1 MSRPAAAV
9 HRVIKA
15 YDVRGLVGSEIDESL
30 VAEVGA
36 AFARLMAEEGAD
48 RVVIGRDMRDSSPSL
63 AAAFADGVVGQGLDV
78 VQIGLAS
85 TDQLY
90 FAAGR
95 LDCPGAMFTA
105 SHNPAAYNGIKLCR
119 AGAKPVGGDTGLSR
133 IADDVIAGIADRA
146 DQDGRRGVISDRDV
160 LTDYA
165 AFLHSLVDISGS
177 RPLRVAVDAGN
188 GMAGHT
194 APAVF
199 GAVGT
204 VTLLPLY
211 FELDGAFPNHEA
223 NPLDPANL
231 IDLQDYVRAVGAD
244 IGLAFDGDADRC
256 FVVDER
262 GRAVSPSAV
271 TALVASRELAREAGA
286 TVIHNLITS
295 RAVPE
300 LVTECG
306 GIPLRSRVGHSFIKA
321 LMADTGAI
329 FGGEHS
335 AHYYFRD
342 FWGADSGMLAALHVL
357 AALGEQQRPLSELTA
372 EFQRYAAS
380 GEINYTVADAPA
392 CVAAVVESFGDQ
404 TRSVDHL
411 DGVTVD
417 LGDGA
422 WFNLRSSNTEPLLRL
437 NVEARHADQV
447 EAVVAQVAAQI
458 TAVSAAA
465 AAVEKAEETTRP

>member
-15 YDVRGLVGSEIDESL
+15 YDVRGVVGEQIDEAF
-30 VAEVGA
+30 VAEVGG
-36 AFARLMAEEGAD
+36 AFARLVRGEAS
-48 RVVIGRDMRDSSPSL
+48 RVVIGHDMRESSPAL
-63 AAAFADGVVGQGLDV
+63 AAAFADGVRGQGLDV
-78 VQIGLAS
+78 VRIGLAS

-90 FAAGR
+90 FASGL

-119 AGAKPVGGDTGLSR
+119 AGAKPVGQDTGLAEIR
-133 IADDVIAGIADRA
+133 DEVIAGVPGH
-146 DQDGRRGVISDRDV
+146 DGPPGAVTDRDV
-160 LTDYA
+160 LADYG
-165 AFLHSLVDISGS
+165 AFLRTLVDVTGL

-194 APAVF
+194 APAVL
-199 GAVGT
+199 GPIEALT
-204 VTLLPLY
+204 MLPLY
-211 FELDGAFPNHEA
+211 FELDGSFPNHEA

-231 IDLQDYVRAVGAD
+231 VDLQRFVVETGAD

-262 GRAVSPSAV
+262 GQAVSPSAV
-271 TALVASRELAREAGA
+271 TALVAARELTRVPGG

-300 LVTECG
+300 LVAERG
-306 GIPLRSRVGHSFIKA
+306 GTPVRSRVGHSYIKA
-321 LMADTGAI
+321 LMAETGAI

-342 FWGADSGMLAALHVL
+342 FWCADSGMLAALYVL
-357 AALGEQQRPLSELTA
+357 AELGGQDRPLSELA
-372 EFQRYAAS
+372 AGYERYAAS
-380 GEINYTVADAPA
+380 GEINFTVADAPA
-392 CVAAVVESFGDQ
+392 CVAAVLDRFAAQ
-404 TRSVDHL
+404 TVDTDRL

-417 LGDGA
+417 LGDGV

-437 NVEARHADQV
+437 NAEAPDEAGVARIVEQ
-447 EAVVAQVAAQI
+447 
-458 TAVSAAA
+458 VSAVIDAQTGA
-465 AAVEKAEETTRP
+465 P

>member
-15 YDVRGLVGSEIDESL
+15 YDVRGLVGEELDEQF
-30 VAEVGA
+30 VADVGG
-36 AFARLMAEEGAD
+36 AFARLVRGDGGAD
-48 RVVIGRDMRDSSPSL
+48 GARQTVIGYDMRSSSPSL
-63 AAAFADGVVGQGLDV
+63 AAAFADGVMAQGLDV
-78 VQIGLAS
+78 TRIGLAS

-90 FAAGR
+90 FASGL

-119 AGAKPVGGDTGLSR
+119 AGARPVGKDTGLTVIS
-133 IADDVIAGIADRA
+133 DEVIAGVPAY
-146 DQDGRRGVISDRDV
+146 DGPRGAIDDRDV
-160 LTDYA
+160 LGEYGE
-165 AFLHSLVDISGS
+165 FLRSLVDLDGL

-194 APAVF
+194 TPAVL
-199 GAVGT
+199 GPIPSIA
-204 VTLLPLY
+204 LEPLY
-211 FELDGAFPNHEA
+211 FELDGTFPNHEA
-223 NPLDPANL
+223 NPLDPENL
-231 IDLQDYVRAVGAD
+231 VDLQSHVVSTGAD

-256 FVVDER
+256 FVVDEL
-262 GRAVSPSAV
+262 GHPVSPSAV
-271 TALVASRELAREAGA
+271 TALIAARELNREIGA

-300 LVTECG
+300 LVVERG
-306 GIPLRSRVGHSFIKA
+306 GTPVRSRVGHSYIKA

-357 AALGEQQRPLSELTA
+357 AALGEQRRPLSDLMA
-372 EFQRYAAS
+372 DYQRYESS
-380 GEINYTVADAPA
+380 GEINFTVDDAA
-392 CVAAVVESFGDQ
+392 SCVESVLKSFG
-404 TRSVDHL
+404 TRVHSIDHL

-417 LGDGA
+417 LGNGS
-422 WFNLRSSNTEPLLRL
+422 WFNLRTSNTEPLLRL
-437 NVEARHADQV
+437 NVEARTTDDV
-447 EAVVAQVAAQI
+447 DKVVGQVAAQI
-458 TAVSAAA
+458 ASRSTA
-465 AAVEKAEETTRP
+465 TT

>member
-15 YDVRGLVGSEIDESL
+15 YDVRGLVGDEIDESF
-30 VAEVGA
+30 VTDVGA
-36 AFARLMAEEGAD
+36 AFARLVRGVGGQPSDRASGTEDPAEQ
-48 RVVIGRDMRDSSPSL
+48 VVIGHDMRESSPAL
-63 AAAFADGVVGQGLDV
+63 AAAFAAGVTAQGLNV
-78 VQIGLAS
+78 VRIGLAS

-90 FAAGR
+90 FASGF

-119 AGAKPVGGDTGLSR
+119 AGAKPVGKNTGLST
-133 IADDVIAGIADRA
+133 ISEDVISGVPPY
-146 DQDGRRGVISDRDV
+146 DGSPGTVVDKDV
-160 LTDYA
+160 LADYGE
-165 AFLHSLVDISGS
+165 FLRSLVNLSGL

-194 APAVF
+194 TPAVL
-199 GAVGT
+199 GPLPSIT
-204 VTLLPLY
+204 VQPLY
-211 FELDGAFPNHEA
+211 FDLDGSFPNHEA

-231 IDLQDYVRAVGAD
+231 VDLQRHVIATRAD

-256 FVVDER
+256 FVVDEK
-262 GRAVSPSAV
+262 GCPVSPSAV
-271 TALVASRELAREAGA
+271 TALVAARELEREIGA
-286 TVIHNLITS
+286 TVIHNLVTS

-300 LVTECG
+300 LVVERG
-306 GIPLRSRVGHSFIKA
+306 GTPIRSCVGHSYIKA

-357 AALGEQQRPLSELTA
+357 AALSEQQRPLSELMA
-372 EFQRYAAS
+372 DYQRYATS
-380 GEINYTVADAPA
+380 GEINFTVDDATA
-392 CVAAVVESFGDQ
+392 CIDTVLKSFG
-404 TRSVDHL
+404 TRIQSIDRL

-417 LGDGA
+417 LGEGT
-422 WFNLRSSNTEPLLRL
+422 WFNLRTSNTEPLLRL
-437 NVEARHADQV
+437 NVEARSTADVDRVV
-447 EAVVAQVAAQI
+447 EQVAAQI
-458 TAVSAAA
+458 GSHA
-465 AAVEKAEETTRP
+465 KATT